1 MQGPTL
7 IHVNPLLT
15 TAEAEVSMQP
25 AVDFVNARNG
35 SVMIQE
41 FPSYLSFFNTVVPSA
56 QAVRPSL
63 LPFLYYTLLSC

>member
-1 MQGPTL
+1 
-7 IHVNPLLT
+7 
-15 TAEAEVSMQP
+15 MQP

-63 LPFLYYTLLSC
+63 TPSLCPAYLSC

>member
-1 MQGPTL
+1 M

-15 TAEAEVSMQP
+15 TTEAEASMQP
-25 AVDFVNARNG
+25 AVDFVHARNG

-63 LPFLYYTLLSC
+63 TPSLCPAYLSC